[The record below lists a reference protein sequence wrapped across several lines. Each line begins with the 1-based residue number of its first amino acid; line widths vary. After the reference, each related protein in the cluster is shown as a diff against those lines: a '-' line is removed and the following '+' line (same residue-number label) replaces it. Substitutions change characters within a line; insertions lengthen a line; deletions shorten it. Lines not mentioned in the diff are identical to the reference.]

1 MHRTGTARIVPG
13 RHTKGERFPGRFF
26 GKAAVRGER
35 DALGAFRA
43 VAANGSSPVPQ
54 RGGDLPQ
61 RWDGP
66 VGEEGFPPVRR
77 RAMYPLPCVRGC
89 LGKVKLDCNDIPVRS
104 GGRAFKF

>member
-54 RGGDLPQ
+54 RGG
-61 RWDGP
+61 GP
-66 VGEEGFPPVRR
+66 VGEEGFPPVR

-89 LGKVKLDCNDIPVRS
+89 LGKMKLDCNDIPVRS